1 MSFCINPHCPKP
13 KSITESRYCQSCGSD
28 LLLNGKYRVTN
39 LLSAKGGF
47 GNTYEVID
55 ERKIPKVL
63 KVLTYDSSK
72 AIDLFQQEAN
82 LLKQLNHPGIPK
94 GENYFIYHP
103 RESQTALHCLV
114 MEKIAGI
121 DLEEYQK
128 QRGFKPIDYNL
139 ALDWLSQLANILHE
153 VHKHKF
159 YHRDIKPSNIILKPD
174 GQLVLIDF
182 GAARQVT
189 KTVLAGGKN
198 TGIYTPGY
206 APPEQSRG
214 HSVPQSDFYALGKTF
229 VFLLT
234 GKEPS
239 DPKIYN
245 INTNEFNWRKYAQN
259 IPSRLADFIDNLM
272 AEKPIDRPK
281 DTKTLL
287 KIITDIKANPHQ
299 TKKTKNS
306 APEKPKIIPIPNP
319 ALISLLA
326 AISPSYAG
334 FWLRFKASLI
344 DSFIVFII
352 AALLGGYI
360 CFRLQQWS
368 TFQDLNL
375 NFDIPKEIWVYYAAG
390 LSAAGTTIFGFAL
403 FIAAII
409 YNIQAKV
416 NFTHEHI
423 AILTALGLGI
433 VIKWLYYVFL
443 EYLFKATIGKMFFD
457 LSVTDSQGRRIS
469 FARANRRYL
478 LKYLS
483 TAPLY
488 LGFLLAAWTK
498 KKRALHDMISGTQI
512 RKKK

>member
-55 ERKIPKVL
+55 EHKIPKVL

-103 RESQTALHCLV
+103 RDSQTALHCLV

-121 DLEEYQK
+121 DLEEHQK

-139 ALDWLSQLANILHE
+139 ALDWLSQLVNILHE

-287 KIITDIKANPHQ
+287 KIIADIKANLHQ

-306 APEKPKIIPIPNP
+306 SPEKPKIISISNP
-319 ALISLLA
+319 AFLSVFA
-326 AISPSYAG
+326 TISPSYAG

-375 NFDIPKEIWVYYAAG
+375 NFNIPKEMWVYYAAG
-390 LSAAGTTIFGFAL
+390 LSAAGTTIFGLAL

-409 YNIQAKV
+409 YNIQAKL

-478 LKYLS
+478 LKFIS

-498 KKRALHDMISGTQI
+498 KKRTLHDMISGTQI

>member
-13 KSITESRYCQSCGSD
+13 KSIKESRYCQSCGSD

-55 ERKIPKVL
+55 EHKIPKVL

-121 DLEEYQK
+121 DLEEHQK

-139 ALDWLSQLANILHE
+139 ALDWLTQLANILHE

-245 INTNEFNWRKYAQN
+245 INTNEFNWRKYVQK

-299 TKKTKNS
+299 TKKTKKTKKTKNS
-306 APEKPKIIPIPNP
+306 SLEKPKIIPIPNP

-334 FWLRFKASLI
+334 FWLRLKASLI
-344 DSFIVFII
+344 DSFIVLII

-360 CFRLQQWS
+360 CFRLQQ
-368 TFQDLNL
+368 
-375 NFDIPKEIWVYYAAG
+375 
-390 LSAAGTTIFGFAL
+390 
-403 FIAAII
+403 
-409 YNIQAKV
+409 
-416 NFTHEHI
+416 
-423 AILTALGLGI
+423 
-433 VIKWLYYVFL
+433 
-443 EYLFKATIGKMFFD
+443 
-457 LSVTDSQGRRIS
+457 
-469 FARANRRYL
+469 
-478 LKYLS
+478 
-483 TAPLY
+483 
-488 LGFLLAAWTK
+488 
-498 KKRALHDMISGTQI
+498 
-512 RKKK
+512 

>member
-1 MSFCINPHCPKP
+1 
-13 KSITESRYCQSCGSD
+13 
-28 LLLNGKYRVTN
+28 
-39 LLSAKGGF
+39 
-47 GNTYEVID
+47 
-55 ERKIPKVL
+55 
-63 KVLTYDSSK
+63 
-72 AIDLFQQEAN
+72 
-82 LLKQLNHPGIPK
+82 
-94 GENYFIYHP
+94 
-103 RESQTALHCLV
+103 
-114 MEKIAGI
+114 
-121 DLEEYQK
+121 
-128 QRGFKPIDYNL
+128 
-139 ALDWLSQLANILHE
+139 
-153 VHKHKF
+153 
-159 YHRDIKPSNIILKPD
+159 
-174 GQLVLIDF
+174 
-182 GAARQVT
+182 
-189 KTVLAGGKN
+189 
-198 TGIYTPGY
+198 
-206 APPEQSRG
+206 
-214 HSVPQSDFYALGKTF
+214 
-229 VFLLT
+229 LLT

-478 LKYLS
+478 LKFLS

>member
-1 MSFCINPHCPKP
+1 MSFCINPHCSKP

-47 GNTYEVID
+47 ANTYEVVD
-55 ERKIPKVL
+55 EQKTPKVL

-103 RESQTALHCLV
+103 RDSQTALHCLV

-128 QRGFKPIDYNL
+128 QRGFKPIEYDL
-139 ALDWLSQLANILHE
+139 AFDWLTQLANILHE

-234 GKEPS
+234 GKDPS

-245 INTNEFNWRKYAQN
+245 INTNEFNWRKYTPN
-259 IPSRLADFIDNLM
+259 IPPRLADFIDNLM
-272 AEKPIDRPK
+272 ADKPIDRPK

-287 KIITDIKANPHQ
+287 KTITDIKANPYP
-299 TKKTKNS
+299 TKKTKNYPS
-306 APEKPKIIPIPNP
+306 EKTQVIPFPNP
-319 ALISLLA
+319 ATTPIPD

-334 FWLRFKASLI
+334 FWLRLKASLI
-344 DSFIVFII
+344 DSFIVLTI

-360 CFRLQQWS
+360 CFRLQQWP
-368 TFQDLNL
+368 TFQELKL
-375 NFDIPKEIWVYYAAG
+375 NFDIAKEMWVYYAAG
-390 LSAAGTTIFGFAL
+390 LSATGTTIIGFAL
-403 FIAAII
+403 FVAAII
-409 YNIQAKV
+409 YNIHAKI
-416 NFTHEHI
+416 NFSHEHI

-433 VIKWLYYVFL
+433 IIKWLYYVIL

-457 LSVTDSQGRRIS
+457 LSVTDSKGRRIS

-478 LKYLS
+478 LKFLS

-488 LGFLLAAWTK
+488 LGFLLAGWTK
-498 KKRALHDMISGTQI
+498 KKRALHDMIAGTQI
-512 RKKK
+512 RKKR

>member
-1 MSFCINPHCPKP
+1 
-13 KSITESRYCQSCGSD
+13 
-28 LLLNGKYRVTN
+28 
-39 LLSAKGGF
+39 LSAKGGF

-139 ALDWLSQLANILHE
+139 ALDWLTQLANILHE

-245 INTNEFNWRKYAQN
+245 IN
-259 IPSRLADFIDNLM
+259 
-272 AEKPIDRPK
+272 K
-281 DTKTLL
+281 DTKNLL

-306 APEKPKIIPIPNP
+306 SHEKPKIISIPNP
-319 ALISLLA
+319 AIISLLA

-334 FWLRFKASLI
+334 FWLRLKASLI
-344 DSFIVFII
+344 DSFIVLII

-368 TFQDLNL
+368 TFKNLNL
-375 NFDIPKEIWVYYAAG
+375 DFDIPKEIWVYYAAG
-390 LSAAGTTIFGFAL
+390 LSAVGTTIIGFVL

-409 YNIQAKV
+409 YNIQAKI

-443 EYLFKATIGKMFFD
+443 EIKSTTIGTRYSRSVIGGLFIFFID
-457 LSVTDSQGRRIS
+457 GM
-469 FARANRRYL
+469 
-478 LKYLS
+478 
-483 TAPLY
+483 TA
-488 LGFLLAAWTK
+488 
-498 KKRALHDMISGTQI
+498 SGTHFI
-512 RKKK
+512 MSYL

>member
-55 ERKIPKVL
+55 EHKMPKVL

-128 QRGFKPIDYNL
+128 QRGFKPIDYHL
-139 ALDWLSQLANILHE
+139 ALDWLTQLANILHE

-245 INTNEFNWRKYAQN
+245 INTNEFNWRKYASN

-287 KIITDIKANPHQ
+287 KIIIDIKTNLHQ

-306 APEKPKIIPIPNP
+306 PPEKTQVILIRNSVSIPD
-319 ALISLLA
+319 LL
-326 AISPSYAG
+326 SSSYAG

-344 DSFIVFII
+344 DSFIVLII
-352 AALLGGYI
+352 AALFGGYI
-360 CFRLQQWS
+360 CFRLQQWA
-368 TFQDLNL
+368 TFQNLNL

-390 LSAAGTTIFGFAL
+390 LSAAGTTIIGVAL
-403 FIAAII
+403 FVAAII
-409 YNIQAKV
+409 YNIQAKL

-457 LSVTDSQGRRIS
+457 LSVTDREGRRIS

-478 LKYLS
+478 LKFLS

-498 KKRALHDMISGTQI
+498 KKRTIHDMIAGTQI

>member
-55 ERKIPKVL
+55 EHKMPKVL

-128 QRGFKPIDYNL
+128 QRGFKPIDYHL
-139 ALDWLSQLANILHE
+139 ALDWLTQLANILHE

-245 INTNEFNWRKYAQN
+245 INTNEFNWRKYASN

-287 KIITDIKANPHQ
+287 KIIIDIKTNLHQ

-306 APEKPKIIPIPNP
+306 PPEKTQVILIRNSASIPD
-319 ALISLLA
+319 LL
-326 AISPSYAG
+326 SSSYAG

-344 DSFIVFII
+344 DSFIVLII

-409 YNIQAKV
+409 YNIQAKI

-478 LKYLS
+478 LKFLS

-498 KKRALHDMISGTQI
+498 KKRTIHDMIAGTQI